1 MSPRVLLGAV
11 GDAPIV
17 LRPVP
22 HEDLAEVALPGTAT
36 DDFVDS
42 GRRGLTCRAGV
53 EEPGGIIALRDRE
66 ARQVQP
72 AVAIEARERLVAR
85 SQQIQRRVRRDP
97 EVLV

>member
-22 HEDLAEVALPGTAT
+22 HEDLAEVTLPGAAT

-42 GRRGLTCRAGV
+42 GRRGLT
-53 EEPGGIIALRDRE
+53 
-66 ARQVQP
+66 
-72 AVAIEARERLVAR
+72 
-85 SQQIQRRVRRDP
+85 
-97 EVLV
+97 